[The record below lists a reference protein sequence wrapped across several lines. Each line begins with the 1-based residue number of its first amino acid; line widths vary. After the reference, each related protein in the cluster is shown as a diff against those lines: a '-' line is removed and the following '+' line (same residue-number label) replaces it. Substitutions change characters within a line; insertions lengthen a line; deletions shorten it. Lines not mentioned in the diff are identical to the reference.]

1 LKKAMVILGAALLVA
16 ALASYASRPVP
27 IEQKLV
33 SIQAADLLPG
43 DAGIH
48 DEPIEVQAA
57 ILDLGDDP
65 LLLLKARAAL
75 IAHPDMAREV
85 LPLYASEPE
94 FREVLAAYGENAL
107 PPIHYF
113 IQNPVSSIEWM
124 NSAARQYERARD
136 YIAELRGAEQEAP
149 AGPESGTETDK
160 DKEPGP
166 LSPEARGW
174 YAVNFIRNEG
184 HDFLGQFVVDDTG
197 QTQWVQTERV
207 TEGIA
212 QFFTSGIRQLE
223 ADYRTGD
230 DISASDIGWASVD
243 VLVFASAVKVLR
255 AGRTAAKATRGAR
268 LSTRSAAL
276 AARITGSGR
285 LVLSSARYAKWP
297 LILGAGYLVVTHPSL
312 INDFFAGVAEVLGVS
327 PMLIQFA
334 GWLLILV
341 PVFYLLSWLLWPAIA
356 VLRCLLAVFYQ
367 LAGRRAD
374 PPGFR

>member
-1 LKKAMVILGAALLVA
+1 MKKAMVILGVALLIA

-27 IEQKLV
+27 IEQKLI
-33 SIQAADLLPG
+33 SIQAREALPG
-43 DAGIH
+43 FDNIEN
-48 DEPIEVQAA
+48 EPVEVQAA

-65 LLLLKARAAL
+65 LVLLKAQAAL
-75 IAHPDMAREV
+75 LAYPDMARTV

-94 FREVLAAYGENAL
+94 FREVLRAYGENAL

-113 IQNPVSSIEWM
+113 IRQPVSSIEWM
-124 NSAARQYERARD
+124 NKAARQYERARD
-136 YIAELRGAEQEAP
+136 YIAELQGGEPSE
-149 AGPESGTETDK
+149 PEKAD
-160 DKEPGP
+160 P
-166 LSPEARGW
+166 LTPEERGW

-184 HDFLGQFVVDDTG
+184 HDFLGQFVVDDEG
-197 QTQWVQTERV
+197 RTQWVQTERI

-212 QFFTSGIRQLE
+212 QFFTSGVRQLE
-223 ADYRTGD
+223 SDYRTGE

-255 AGRTAAKATRGAR
+255 AGRTAAKATQGAR

-285 LVLSSARYAKWP
+285 LILGSARYAKWP
-297 LILGAGYLVVTHPSL
+297 VVLGVGYLVVAHPSI

-327 PMLIQFA
+327 PMMIQLA

-341 PVFYLLSWLLWPAIA
+341 PVLYLASWLLWPAIA
-356 VLRCLLAVFYQ
+356 LLKGLLALLYR
-367 LAGRRAD
+367 LAGRR
-374 PPGFR
+374 PGYFSGLQ

>member
-1 LKKAMVILGAALLVA
+1 MKKAMVVLGVALLVA

-27 IEQKLV
+27 IEQKLL
-33 SIQAADLLPG
+33 SIQAQDTLPG
-43 DAGIH
+43 FDQIR
-48 DEPIEVQAA
+48 DEPVEVQAA

-65 LLLLKARAAL
+65 LLLLKAQAAL
-75 IAHPDMAREV
+75 LAYPEMARTV

-94 FREVLAAYGENAL
+94 FREVLATYGEHAL

-113 IQNPVSSIEWM
+113 IHNSVSSVEWM
-124 NSAARQYERARD
+124 DKAARQYERARG
-136 YIAELRGAEQEAP
+136 YIAGLRGEEPAEQQKAEP
-149 AGPESGTETDK
+149 LLPEE
-160 DKEPGP
+160 
-166 LSPEARGW
+166 RGW

-184 HDFLGQFVVDDTG
+184 HDFLGQFVVDDSG

-212 QFFTSGIRQLE
+212 QFFTSGVRQLE
-223 ADYRTGD
+223 SDYRTGE

-255 AGRTAAKATRGAR
+255 AGRTAAKATQGAR

-285 LVLSSARYAKWP
+285 LILRSARYAKWP
-297 LILGAGYLVVTHPSL
+297 VIVGAGYLVVTHPSL
-312 INDFFAGVAEVLGVS
+312 INDFFAGVADVLGVS
-327 PMLIQFA
+327 PVLIQIA

-341 PVFYLLSWLLWPAIA
+341 PALYLLSWLLWPAIA
-356 VLRCLLAVFYQ
+356 LLRGLLAALYR
-367 LAGRRAD
+367 LSGRR
-374 PPGFR
+374 PGYQGLQ